1 MDLFK
6 GNIQNLNPLFLIIK
20 LSKRKKNCKKTNRIK
35 FSYKIDY
42 NLNLQVY

>member
-20 LSKRKKNCKKTNRIK
+20 LSKKKKCKKTNRTK
-35 FSYKIDY
+35 FRYKIDY